1 MGIESTSSAQLPGQ
15 PSANPPVHP
24 MIGKELGNYVL
35 RAVLGE
41 GGMGMVFRAEHKF
54 LGDEVAIKV
63 LHGTFANQPSVA
75 ERFFQEAKAARD
87 IGHPSIVQIRD
98 FGQSADG
105 GLYLVMELLE
115 GESLSAVLGRG
126 RLSEAQAATIGAAMA
141 AGLAAA
147 HKKGIV
153 HRDLK
158 PDNIF
163 VRAAGEVKILD
174 FGIAKVVGSSGKTNT
189 GALLGT
195 PRYMAPEQAR
205 SGSQVGPHT
214 DIYAL
219 GVMLFQM
226 VVGRTPFEGA
236 DMVAIL
242 GQVLFEAPPR
252 PSSLAPVSAAFEA
265 LVLRCMEKD
274 PAARPVSMDELRRE
288 LGRFLTSEAPAPL
301 LIATSSPSVSGS
313 AAAGPA
319 PAPADAP
326 TIVGGV
332 SEVASLAELP
342 ASGTTLS
349 SHVGEVISPPA
360 RPRSRALVIG
370 GVALGVTVLAL
381 GSVFLHRSEPSPED
395 PPTSAAAV
403 APTPMPAAAP
413 TSAARDPEPSP
424 LPSTAP
430 QETEAQG
437 EVPPE
442 FELRTRPPGG
452 HGDAGRSQGG
462 RDAGQAPGRAASR
475 GGSDAR
481 WLRAGAPHA
490 AWACGCGDR
499 PCASSHS
506 GCDPGAKGGEPR
518 TAAQSACDHAQ
529 GEDQGQAGG

>member
-1 MGIESTSSAQLPGQ
+1 MGTESTSNAH
-15 PSANPPVHP
+15 PPMHP

-54 LGDEVAIKV
+54 LGDAVAIKV

-75 ERFFQEAKAARD
+75 DRFFQEAKAARD

-126 RLSEAQAATIGAAMA
+126 RLSEAQAAAIGAAIA

-158 PDNIF
+158 PDNVF
-163 VRAAGEVKILD
+163 VRGDGEVKILD
-174 FGIAKVVGSSGKTNT
+174 FGIAKVVGASGKTNT

-205 SGSQVGPHT
+205 SGSQVGPRT

-252 PSSLAPVSAAFEA
+252 PSSLVPVSAAFEA

-274 PAARPVSMDELRRE
+274 PAARPASMDELRRE
-288 LGRFLTSEAPAPL
+288 LGPFMTSDAPAPL
-301 LIATSSPSVSGS
+301 PIATSPAPVAGV

-319 PAPADAP
+319 QAPTDAP
-326 TIVGGV
+326 TIVSGV
-332 SEVASLAELP
+332 SEVPSLLAPP
-342 ASGTTLS
+342 ASSTTLS
-349 SHVGEVISPPA
+349 SHAGEVMASPG
-360 RPRSRALVIG
+360 RPRSRMLIIG
-370 GVALGVTVLAL
+370 GVAAGITVLIL
-381 GSVFLHRSEPSPED
+381 GLGQVFLRSSASSP
-395 PPTSAAAV
+395 AAV
-403 APTPMPAAAP
+403 IAPVPSAVPPPAA
-413 TSAARDPEPSP
+413 REPEPSP
-424 LPSTAP
+424 PVSPPSPPPSKEEAP
-430 QETEAQG
+430 SEI
-437 EVPPE
+437 
-442 FELRTRPPGG
+442 ELRTQPPG
-452 HGDAGRSQGG
+452 ATV
-462 RDAGQAPGRAASR
+462 
-475 GGSDAR
+475 
-481 WLRAGAPHA
+481 LL
-490 AWACGCGDR
+490 GDR
-499 PCASSHS
+499 EVGQTPLKLQLVLPQEVVVKLD
-506 GCDPGAKGGEPR
+506 GYEPVR
-518 TAAQSACDHAQ
+518 RTLRGPADAEIVLERRPTAAAAPVARPVRRSNPPLAPSKANAKTKAKAKAA
-529 GEDQGQAGG
+529 EDEVTLD